1 MDTSR
6 RTAGLGLLVYGL
18 GTATAFMTIGAPG
31 GDYEDAIVT
40 SYVAGGHLLTAMLLA
55 YVGAFAALGLL
66 PFAARMRRELPS
78 GGDVVWGLAVAGSAT
93 GVIGWFLLGGIAV
106 VAAEGGTALTALP
119 HTVIYALGELGI
131 LVAGCA
137 SAFFVGSAA
146 LQLAARAPLPTALRI
161 VTAVAGVCG
170 LVAAVYFPLFLFWL
184 WAIGFGLWIATSG
197 TRASRPVEAQH
208 QPA

>member
-1 MDTSR
+1 MTSASSPRSTRKWSLRRTPRTARRTYVSAGRTAIPELLEEPMDTSR

-18 GTATAFMTIGAPG
+18 GTAAAFMMIGAPA

-119 HTVIYALGELGI
+119 HT
-131 LVAGCA
+131 
-137 SAFFVGSAA
+137 
-146 LQLAARAPLPTALRI
+146 
-161 VTAVAGVCG
+161 
-170 LVAAVYFPLFLFWL
+170 
-184 WAIGFGLWIATSG
+184 
-197 TRASRPVEAQH
+197 
-208 QPA
+208 